1 MHWWHAVDRLY
12 LPVQGVDRLYQS
24 KAISEGD
31 EGKLEAVILKYDE
44 EGKEQWVPTKEVSYD
59 EEKEYLCELSTQQVW

>member
-1 MHWWHAVDRLY
+1 M
-12 LPVQGVDRLYQS
+12 DRLYQS